1 MAELLIRN
9 GSIYAPEFLGEK
21 DILIIGNKVIKIATA
36 IDVGSLLRC
45 LPDVEVIDA
54 KGKVVVPG
62 FIDQHVH
69 LIGGGGETGFASR
82 TPEIALS
89 SIIKAGVTT
98 VVGLLGTDGFARS
111 VEALFAKA
119 MGLETEGITTLIYTG
134 SYKTPSVTITG
145 SIARDIMFVDK
156 VIGVKMALADHRSSN
171 FTFEELTRLAADARV
186 AGMLSGKPGLVH
198 IHMGEGKEGLN
209 MVMEAVRT
217 TEIPVT
223 QFIPTHVTRSK
234 ELFMQAKEFAKRG
247 GRIDITS
254 YGELTPADE
263 IKPSRAIM
271 ECLREGVPVGNVAV
285 SSDGNGS
292 VPKYDSQGNIIGMG
306 VGRIEAS
313 QLVLKNLVIEEGLGL
328 ETALRFF
335 TSNVASIL
343 GICPEKGYI
352 KEGSDADIVIMD
364 REFNIDMVLA
374 KGRKMMTSGEV
385 MIKGTYETC

>member
-1 MAELLIRN
+1 MAALLIRN
-9 GSIYAPEFLGEK
+9 GSVYAPEFLGEK

-45 LPDVEVIDA
+45 LPDVEVIDV

-69 LIGGGGETGFASR
+69 LLGGGGETGFASR
-82 TPEIALS
+82 TPEVVLS
-89 SIIKAGVTT
+89 SLIKAGVTT

-134 SYKTPSVTITG
+134 SYTTPSVTITG
-145 SIARDIMFVDK
+145 SVARDIMFVDK

-171 FTFEELTRLAADARV
+171 FTIEELTRLAADARV

-198 IHMGEGKEGLN
+198 IHMGGGKEGLN

-217 TEIPVT
+217 TEIPAT

-234 ELFMQAKEFAKRG
+234 ELFMQAKEFAKLG

-254 YGELTPADE
+254 YGELKPADE

-292 VPKYDSQGNIIGMG
+292 VPKYDSQGNIIGMD
-306 VGRIEAS
+306 VGRIDAS
-313 QLVLKNLVIEEGLGL
+313 QLVLKNLVIEEGLDL

-335 TSNVASIL
+335 TSNIASIL
-343 GICPEKGYI
+343 GIYPEKGCI
-352 KEGSDADIVIMD
+352 KAGSAADIVIMD
-364 REFNIDMVLA
+364 RELNLDMVLA
-374 KGRKMMTSGEV
+374 KGKKLMALGEV
-385 MIKGTYETC
+385 MKKGTYETC